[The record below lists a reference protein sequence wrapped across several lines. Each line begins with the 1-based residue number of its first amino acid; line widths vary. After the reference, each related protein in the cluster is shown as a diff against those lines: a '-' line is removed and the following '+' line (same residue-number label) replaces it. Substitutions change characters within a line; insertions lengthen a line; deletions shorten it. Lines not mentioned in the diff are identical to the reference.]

1 MLQTSDRGW
10 ELTVKAEILLCLHRR
25 NVRVIT
31 WKRCICSSGYIW
43 LQAGPLNSIIYSN
56 LPNTPSAA
64 ATATIWGE
72 RLKSMPPYSYI
83 TLSIVWINIIFHLF
97 LHLVLRNIA
106 VISVCKVILYAWYP
120 TNRPQ
125 IALQHRVRVW
135 VSEMSNNSKFDF
147 ILSTLSI
154 QNVDQSTKTKHCLVV
169 PLAV

>member
-1 MLQTSDRGW
+1 
-10 ELTVKAEILLCLHRR
+10 
-25 NVRVIT
+25 
-31 WKRCICSSGYIW
+31 
-43 LQAGPLNSIIYSN
+43 
-56 LPNTPSAA
+56 
-64 ATATIWGE
+64 
-72 RLKSMPPYSYI
+72 MPPYSYI

-106 VISVCKVILYAWYP
+106 VISACKVLLYAWYP

-169 PLAV
+169 PLAIWPVQLLSTTYFIIDALLLYSSLAASGAFYILSACAVNHCQMRGSCKCQHWGGQLYQCLCRNTFWEALQKWNSQ